1 MLAAATLAQA
11 RPATAFASVMGWVF
25 VMGLIEANLQARQFN
40 ADPMTLSPL
49 DAFAVSVVIV
59 IAAKTFAWLLQ
70 LKTKNGGLVDAV
82 WAITLGGLAMLYA
95 LAGTAPLEMRLLL
108 AAMGGAWGLRL
119 GWHLWLRNWGKPED
133 FRYAKFRKDWGDK
146 VNAKMF
152 WFFQFQNIFTLML
165 SASAFIVVA
174 YRPDAAPRWAMGLAI
189 AIWIVSVVGEGIADA
204 QMERFRN
211 NAANKGKVCRDG
223 LWRYSRHPN
232 YFFETVHWLAYV
244 PLAIGAPYWWA
255 TLGAPL
261 VMAFLL
267 TKLSGMPLLEKEMA
281 ARKPGYADYIAK
293 TSALIPWPPKD

>member
-1 MLAAATLAQA
+1 M
-11 RPATAFASVMGWVF
+11 M
-25 VMGLIEANLQARQFN
+25 
-40 ADPMTLSPL
+40 LSPL
-49 DAFAVSVVIV
+49 HAFFVSVAIV

-70 LKTKNGGLVDAV
+70 VKTKNGGLVDAV
-82 WAITLGGLAMLYA
+82 WAITLGGLAVFYA
-95 LAGTAPLEMRLLL
+95 LTGTAPVETRIVL
-108 AAMGGAWGLRL
+108 AAMGGAWGMRL
-119 GWHLWLRNWGKPED
+119 GWHLWARNWGKPED
-133 FRYAKFRKDWGDK
+133 FRYAQFRKDWGEK

-152 WFFQFQNIFTLML
+152 WFFQFQNIFTLLL

-174 YRPDAAPRWAMGLAI
+174 YRPDAAPLWAVALAI
-189 AIWIVSVVGEGIADA
+189 LIWFVSVIGEGIADG

-211 NAANKGKVCRDG
+211 NPSNKGKVCRDG

-232 YFFETVHWLAYV
+232 YFFETVHWLAYI

-281 ARKPGYADYIAK
+281 ARKPGYADYIRS
-293 TSALIPWPPKD
+293 TSALIPWPPKA